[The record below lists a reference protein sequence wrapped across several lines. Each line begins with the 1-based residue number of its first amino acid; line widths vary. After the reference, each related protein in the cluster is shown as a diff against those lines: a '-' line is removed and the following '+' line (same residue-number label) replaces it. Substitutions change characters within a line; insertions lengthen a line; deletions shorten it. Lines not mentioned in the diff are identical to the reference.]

1 MIDRH
6 AVPDH
11 LIWATRGRAW
21 GFRFLLD
28 AGLGDP
34 LAEYERAFAERSD
47 GPSTWLRAVGR
58 VALRFPDPLG
68 RRDAAGRVIPHEFIL
83 IGELG
88 SAIDSVEAGFREVW
102 PVVAET
108 YARFWDA
115 ERPPSEADVTATLLP
130 ERESGDSSP
139 SVGPHS

>member
-6 AVPDH
+6 AVPTH

-21 GFRFLLD
+21 GFRFLLH

-34 LAEYERAFAERSD
+34 LAEYERAFGDLRD
-47 GPSTWLRAVGR
+47 RPTVWLRAAQR

-83 IGELG
+83 FGDVG
-88 SAIDSVEAGFREVW
+88 SAIESVEEGILEVW
-102 PVVAET
+102 PVVSDT

-115 ERPPSEADVTATLLP
+115 ERPPSEADVTGSLLP
-130 ERESGDSSP
+130 GSGTGDSP
-139 SVGPHS
+139 TSVGPPS

>member
-6 AVPDH
+6 VVPDH

-47 GPSTWLRAVGR
+47 GPSAWRRAAGR
-58 VALRFPDPLG
+58 LALRFPDPMG
-68 RRDAAGRVIPHEFIL
+68 RRDASGRVIPHEFIL
-83 IGELG
+83 IGDLG
-88 SAIDSVEAGFREVW
+88 SAIDSVEAGIREVW
-102 PVVAET
+102 PVVADT

-115 ERPPSEADVTATLLP
+115 ERPPSAADVTAALLP
-130 ERESGDSSP
+130 GWESGDSPP
-139 SVGPHS
+139 SVGPPS